1 MAKVLWGAGS
11 LGRDSVLLIIA
22 SNRPQYLERCLNKV
36 VLYHPGSGNVPVVVS
51 EDGKNTRVRVV
62 VNDARAKLLLHD
74 PQAQM
79 IHLNH
84 DHQQSSNG
92 YYALANHF
100 KWALSSV
107 FDNQDG
113 ILSTV
118 PQRVIIL
125 EEDLEIAPDFFS
137 FFAATA
143 PIVESDASVLTASAW
158 NDNGQ
163 IRNVRDVEQVY
174 RSDFFPG
181 LGWLMTARL
190 WAELKPKWPQAYWD
204 DWLRE
209 PKNRLGRH
217 TLRPEVCRT
226 LHYGRI
232 GVGNAQYQNTMADI
246 LLNTQPVNFPALD
259 LSYLQ
264 PQAWEKYYVEE
275 HVKKAM
281 HTTPEALDRARVR
294 DKSNTKGVD
303 LPLKPV
309 PLP

>member
-1 MAKVLWGAGS
+1 MTS
-11 LGRDSVLLIIA
+11 
-22 SNRPQYLERCLNKV
+22 
-36 VLYHPGSGNVPVVVS
+36 
-51 EDGKNTRVRVV
+51 
-62 VNDARAKLLLHD
+62 RAKLLLHD

-174 RSDFFPG
+174 RSDFSWP
-181 LGWLMTARL
+181 RL
-190 WAELKPKWPQAYWD
+190 ADDSAIVGRVEAEVATSL
-204 DWLRE
+204 
-209 PKNRLGRH
+209 LGR
-217 TLRPEVCRT
+217 LV
-226 LHYGRI
+226 
-232 GVGNAQYQNTMADI
+232 A
-246 LLNTQPVNFPALD
+246 
-259 LSYLQ
+259 
-264 PQAWEKYYVEE
+264 
-275 HVKKAM
+275 
-281 HTTPEALDRARVR
+281 
-294 DKSNTKGVD
+294 
-303 LPLKPV
+303 
-309 PLP
+309 